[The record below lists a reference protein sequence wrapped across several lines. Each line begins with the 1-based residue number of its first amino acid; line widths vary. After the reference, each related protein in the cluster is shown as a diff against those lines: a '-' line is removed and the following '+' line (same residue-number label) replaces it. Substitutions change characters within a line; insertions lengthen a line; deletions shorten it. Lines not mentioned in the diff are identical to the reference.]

1 MRAQVTV
8 TTTTVAT
15 IAPAAENNS
24 GVTRNLSNVVV
35 KNIGL
40 NTVYLQ
46 WTQESTNLTIT
57 NGFPLGAGEGVGI
70 SRDWG
75 GAPILG
81 IAQGGNTKVAVSGD

>member
-8 TTTTVAT
+8 STTQVTE

-24 GVTRNLSNVVV
+24 GVSRNLSNVVV
-35 KNIGL
+35 KNIGS

-46 WTQESTNLTIT
+46 WTQESTPLTT
-57 NGFPLGAGEGVGI
+57 SNGFPLGAGEGVGI

-75 GAPILG
+75 GAPIIG
-81 IAQGGNTKVAVSGD
+81 IASGANTPVAVSGD

>member
-1 MRAQVTV
+1 MRAQVLVSNSNV
-8 TTTTVAT
+8 TE

-35 KNIGL
+35 KNIGS
-40 NTVYLQ
+40 NDVYLQ
-46 WTQESTNLTIT
+46 WTRESGNLTTT
-57 NGFPLGAGEGVGI
+57 NGFPLGPGEGVGI

-81 IAQGGNTKVAVSGD
+81 LATGGNTKVAVSGD